1 MVDSVSVELEDSDDD
16 VSQAQLRRSKNSNEL
31 KMVCVCESITR
42 GGQDQHVQTT
52 LRNFFPPS
60 VLPSSFTTHP
70 AAAAAPPPAIA
81 TCPVTLPFH
90 IITSPNNFKQT
101 EMYAWNILSALS
113 LLVSLT
119 APTAAQI
126 VYDSIHNKTSLV
138 GTWSS
143 GSKNVVTGLVRK
155 HACFLQ
161 LGDLLN

>member
-1 MVDSVSVELEDSDDD
+1 M
-16 VSQAQLRRSKNSNEL
+16 
-31 KMVCVCESITR
+31 CESITR
-42 GGQDQHVQTT
+42 GGQEQQAQTT

-155 HACFLQ
+155 PACFYN
-161 LGDLLN
+161 GEGIC